1 MDTKTTEAL
10 IQSAPAHI
18 RDAWIS
24 LTDKQRALAVALPL
38 AKSKIEAFKTAG
50 YSANTATK
58 KNAIPPAVS
67 EVAAFL
73 AGAALK
79 AAVMDVQEVLGE
91 LSHVVRFDPIHLYD
105 EHGCLKPVP
114 EWPEYARRAVSS
126 LEVFEEWTKG
136 KNPEFLG
143 RTKKVKFWGK
153 VDAADK
159 VLRALGAYAPEKVEH
174 THRIQGLGGLL
185 AELAATGADT
195 GPGPA
200 ASRR

>member
-1 MDTKTTEAL
+1 MTDTNTAAL
-10 IQSAPAHI
+10 IETAPENI
-18 RDAWIS
+18 RTAWNA
-24 LTDKQRALAVALPL
+24 LTDKQRVLASVLPL
-38 AKSKIEAFKTAG
+38 CKSKTEAFKIAG
-50 YSANTATK
+50 YAPGYATK
-58 KNAIPPAVS
+58 KPVPANV
-67 EVAAFL
+67 ETVAQFI

-136 KNPEFLG
+136 KDPEFLG

-153 VDAADK
+153 VEAADK

-174 THRIQGLGGLL
+174 THRIEGLGGLL